1 LAEPEVTKCENGR
14 LRALVEE
21 RDAVRDISRGAPWP
35 AKRETGDVDPGLRA
49 IHRMSSYAAARDLLA
64 SVRWR
69 NKIPGAENISRD
81 V

>member
-1 LAEPEVTKCENGR
+1 LEEPEVTKCENGR
-14 LRALVEE
+14 LHAFVEK
-21 RDAVRDISRGAPWP
+21 RDAVRDISRGAAWP

-49 IHRMSSYAAARDLLA
+49 LRKMSSCAAARDLLA

-69 NKIPGAENISRD
+69 NKIPGAENIGRD